1 MSVAIVSLACTRGG
15 GAAVSDASSPC
26 SASRP
31 RTYSARSR
39 SPLFPGDASYREQ
52 NRQAWAEYETLNAAR
67 VAAMFA
73 LDDAKQRHQEIRGS
87 SRFVDHAGDVEE
99 DETAPA
105 RGAKATRSVAVLE
118 EQ

>member
-1 MSVAIVSLACTRGG
+1 
-15 GAAVSDASSPC
+15 
-26 SASRP
+26 
-31 RTYSARSR
+31 
-39 SPLFPGDASYREQ
+39 
-52 NRQAWAEYETLNAAR
+52 
-67 VAAMFA
+67 MFA

-118 EQ
+118 EQWQKLEELTAAQLRVISNTDVARAARHRNALLAESYSPQGPSLLDRVGAVLPLASGERHRRRNSDDQQY